1 MLWGSN
7 DVIQVKVLSKL
18 PSSMEVPDIIIRKE
32 EHSFLD
38 LSTTKRMTTPA
49 LLLTVGVCW
58 GKGVH

>member
-1 MLWGSN
+1 
-7 DVIQVKVLSKL
+7 
-18 PSSMEVPDIIIRKE
+18 MEVPDIIIRKE